1 MAGGA
6 REPAETVPRGAV
18 RLSKPVGDQSR
29 GNVVRIL
36 LRVMLVLVALGTFVG
51 AVGAPEVNGAFGLG
65 ETAMG
70 VLFCVVIALL
80 LVVNRLGYW
89 QLATWGAMGCLV
101 LGASGLVD
109 LVSLDRLM
117 IVTAVPTVLA
127 AFLLHPR
134 AAFELAALSAGVY
147 TMEWLRHGP
156 EPSYNFLSL
165 MALVGI
171 ATVAYLAARRIQWL
185 EEAEDISRCELDRL
199 ADERDIL
206 RGHLMALAD
215 QLERRDATEAREKQE
230 RRVASREDAPG
241 EVRG

>member
-1 MAGGA
+1 
-6 REPAETVPRGAV
+6 VPRGAV
-18 RLSKPVGDQSR
+18 RLPSPVGDQSR
-29 GNVVRIL
+29 EHVVTIL
-36 LRVMLVLVALGTFVG
+36 LRVMLVLTALGTLVG
-51 AVGAPEVNGAFGLG
+51 AVWAPEINGAFGLD

-70 VLFCVVIALL
+70 VIFCVVIALL

-109 LVSLDRLM
+109 LVSLDRVM

-127 AFLLHPR
+127 AFLLRPR

-171 ATVAYLAARRIQWL
+171 ATIAYLAARRIQWL

-206 RGHLMALAD
+206 KGQVMVLAD
-215 QLERRDATEAREKQE
+215 ELERRDAAEAREKQE
-230 RRVASREDAPG
+230 RIVRGRGDASRE
-241 EVRG
+241 VRS